1 MASPFAERPIA
12 TIVSSHGAV
21 LSLMATMLFH
31 ACKISSLVTPC
42 LKACASICTSSINSS
57 NFVQRYSNRLY
68 LRKLSLYSVVSRIL
82 QKRKGHPGDG
92 CRPRHSRRLNAKK
105 ESPCTCS
112 YDAKILTQHRC
123 SCKPKTEHIFAII
136 GTSETRADLARF
148 LVIRLRRKRANTR
161 RQNDR
166 PSRAYAKGRI
176 AFETAMRPWWLLGPT
191 SPSNGFA
198 EPAGRQARKFRTV
211 RIIATLP
218 RSHRRAWGPRCPDR
232 WATCNRRWPRSSP
245 GCRGARARAKRAA
258 CRPRHARRAAA

>member
-1 MASPFAERPIA
+1 ML
-12 TIVSSHGAV
+12 SS
-21 LSLMATMLFH
+21 F
-31 ACKISSLVTPC
+31 KPC
-42 LKACASICTSSINSS
+42 LNACSATTSLFINAS
-57 NFVQRYSNRLY
+57 NFVQRYFSMPY
-68 LRKLSLYSVVSRIL
+68 LRKLSLHSVVSRIL
-82 QKRKGHPGDG
+82 QKREGHPGDG
-92 CRPRHSRRLNAKK
+92 CRPRHSRRPDARK
-105 ESPCTCS
+105 ESNCTGSC
-112 YDAKILTQHRC
+112 DAEILARAQMFVQAKI
-123 SCKPKTEHIFAII
+123 EHIFAII

-166 PSRAYAKGRI
+166 PSRAFAKGRI

-198 EPAGRQARKFRTV
+198 EPAGRQAREFRTA
-211 RIIATLP
+211 RITSTRP

>member
-105 ESPCTCS
+105 ESLCTGS
-112 YDAKILTQHRC
+112 YDAEILTHAQMFVQAENRTYFRHYR
-123 SCKPKTEHIFAII
+123 H
-136 GTSETRADLARF
+136 
-148 LVIRLRRKRANTR
+148 KRNTR
-161 RQNDR
+161 RPCAISRHSPEAEAREHATAKR
-166 PSRAYAKGRI
+166 PPFSRICK
-176 AFETAMRPWWLLGPT
+176 RPHRLRNSDAALVVAGPHKPVKRLRGTYRQAGAQIPNGSDYRHSAQIT
-191 SPSNGFA
+191 SPGLGASM
-198 EPAGRQARKFRTV
+198 
-211 RIIATLP
+211 
-218 RSHRRAWGPRCPDR
+218 SGPLG
-232 WATCNRRWPRSSP
+232 NM
-245 GCRGARARAKRAA
+245 
-258 CRPRHARRAAA
+258 

>member
-1 MASPFAERPIA
+1 ML
-12 TIVSSHGAV
+12 SS
-21 LSLMATMLFH
+21 F
-31 ACKISSLVTPC
+31 KPC
-42 LKACASICTSSINSS
+42 LNACSATTSLFINAS

-92 CRPRHSRRLNAKK
+92 CRPRHSRRLNAQK
-105 ESPCTCS
+105 ESLCTGS
-112 YDAKILTQHRC
+112 YDAEILTHAQM
-123 SCKPKTEHIFAII
+123 FVQ
-136 GTSETRADLARF
+136 SENRTYFRYYRH
-148 LVIRLRRKRANTR
+148 KRNTR

-166 PSRAYAKGRI
+166 PSRAFAKGRI

-191 SPSNGFA
+191 SPPNGFA
-198 EPAGRQARKFRTV
+198 GPAGKQAREFRTA
-211 RIIATLP
+211 RITAIRP
-218 RSHRRAWGPRCPDR
+218 RSRRRAWGPRCPDR